1 MKWRNVDMVKDLIE
15 IVKSF
20 LEIILKG
27 SEVNAKFLG
36 KGQIQIP
43 IEILAVDRSP
53 LSETEIK
60 SLKTLKWVSKLAGVL
75 LVLIATWT
83 SWQLSFISHIIIYII
98 GALITIGCAFAS
110 VAFFSMEPNNIRAPR
125 ATLLG
130 KANCYDDFFDAI
142 LTSLAFEG
150 WESTDWSKETGCI
163 KVQKSE
169 DYFSSPYEMNLQ
181 ISQMLDNSYKLNI
194 ESINSDKKKR
204 PAEIYANSRNVY
216 KFLTRVQALAR
227 NSFKEKTPA
236 KELS

>member
-1 MKWRNVDMVKDLIE
+1 MKWRNVDMVKDLAE

-36 KGQIQIP
+36 KGQIP
-43 IEILAVDRSP
+43 VEILSVERPS
-53 LSETEIK
+53 LSDSDIK
-60 SLKTLKWVSKLAGVL
+60 SLKALKRLAMLAGL
-75 LVLIATWT
+75 LTGLIIPFCI
-83 SWQLSFISHIIIYII
+83 LVPFLPVYYRI
-98 GALITIGCAFAS
+98 GVIGGTIITIPFCIISS

-130 KANCYDDFFDAI
+130 KANCYDDFFNAI

-150 WESTDWSKETGCI
+150 GESTDWSKKTGCI
-163 KVQKSE
+163 KVQRSE
-169 DYFSSPYEMNLQ
+169 HYFSSPHEMILQ
-181 ISQMLDNSYKLNI
+181 VSALPDNSYKLDIEGLNPKNMQKNDIYVNSQNI
-194 ESINSDKKKR
+194 
-204 PAEIYANSRNVY
+204 Y

-236 KELS
+236 KELA